1 MSGMLGLHATAAILV
16 MALVTYLTRVGGF
29 WLMSLVPEG
38 GFVRRWLH
46 HLPGAVVVAILAPMA
61 LQGGWAAPLAI
72 AVAIGLGLLRRSAL
86 VATFSAVAL
95 VAVLR
100 QVI

>member
-1 MSGMLGLHATAAILV
+1 MTAMLGQQALAAILV

-29 WLMSLVPEG
+29 WLMGLVPEG

-46 HLPGAVVVAILAPMA
+46 HLPGAVVIAILAPMA
-61 LQGGWAAPLAI
+61 LEGGWAAPVAI
-72 AVAIGLGLLRRSAL
+72 AVAIGLGLLRQSAL

-100 QVI
+100 QML

>member
-1 MSGMLGLHATAAILV
+1 MTGETQAMIAILV

-46 HLPGAVVVAILAPMA
+46 HLPGSVLIAILAPMA
-61 LQGGWAAPLAI
+61 LDGGWGAPV
-72 AVAIGLGLLRRSAL
+72 AVAAAVAMGMLRLSAL
-86 VATFSAVAL
+86 VATFGAVAL

-100 QVI
+100 QIV

>member
-1 MSGMLGLHATAAILV
+1 MTGEMQAMAAILA

-29 WLMSLVPEG
+29 WLMGLVPEG

-46 HLPGAVVVAILAPMA
+46 HLPGAVVIAILAPMA
-61 LQGGWAAPLAI
+61 LGGGWGAAL
-72 AVAIGLGLLRRSAL
+72 AVAAAATMGMLRISAL
-86 VATFSAVAL
+86 IAIFGAVAL

>member
-1 MSGMLGLHATAAILV
+1 MTGVSQAVVAILV

-29 WLMSLVPEG
+29 WLMRLVPEG
-38 GFVRRWLH
+38 GFVRSWLQ
-46 HLPGAVVVAILAPMA
+46 HLPGAVISAILAPMA
-61 LQGGWAAPLAI
+61 LEGGWAAPVAI
-72 AVAIGLGLLRRSAL
+72 AAAVGLGLLRQSSLIAI
-86 VATFSAVAL
+86 FGAVAL

>member
-1 MSGMLGLHATAAILV
+1 MTGMLALHATAAILV

>member
-1 MSGMLGLHATAAILV
+1 MSMEIQAITAILV

-46 HLPGAVVVAILAPMA
+46 HLPGSVLIAILAPMA
-61 LQGGWAAPLAI
+61 LEGGWAAPLAI
-72 AVAIGLGLLRRSAL
+72 AAAVTMGMLRMPAL
-86 VATFSAVAL
+86 VAIFGAVAL

-100 QVI
+100 QAV

>member
-1 MSGMLGLHATAAILV
+1 MTGDAHTIAAILV

-46 HLPGAVVVAILAPMA
+46 HLPGAVVIAIVAPMA
-61 LQGGWAAPLAI
+61 LEGGWAAPLAI
-72 AVAIGLGLLRRSAL
+72 AAAVTMGMLRQSAL
-86 VATFSAVAL
+86 IAIFGAVAL

>member
-1 MSGMLGLHATAAILV
+1 MTGEAQAFTAILV

-29 WLMSLVPEG
+29 WLMGLVPEG

-46 HLPGAVVVAILAPMA
+46 HLPGAVVIAILAPMA

-72 AVAIGLGLLRRSAL
+72 AAAVALGMLRMSAL
-86 VATFSAVAL
+86 IATFGAVAL
-95 VAVLR
+95 VAALR

>member
-1 MSGMLGLHATAAILV
+1 MTVEPHAITAILV

-29 WLMSLVPEG
+29 WLMGLVPEG

-46 HLPGAVVVAILAPMA
+46 HLPGAVVIAILAPMA
-61 LQGGWAAPLAI
+61 LEGGWAATLAI
-72 AVAIGLGLLRRSAL
+72 ATAVTMGMLRQSAVIAIFG
-86 VATFSAVAL
+86 AVAL

-100 QVI
+100 QII

>member
-1 MSGMLGLHATAAILV
+1 MTGMLGLQATAAILV
-16 MALVTYLTRVGGF
+16 MALVTYLTRVGGY

>member
-1 MSGMLGLHATAAILV
+1 MTMEGQAVIAILV
-16 MALVTYLTRVGGF
+16 MAAVTYLTRVGGF
-29 WLMSLVPEG
+29 WLMGLVPEG

-46 HLPGAVVVAILAPMA
+46 HLPGAVVIAILAPMA

-72 AVAIGLGLLRRSAL
+72 AAAVTMGMLRTSAAVAIFG
-86 VATFSAVAL
+86 AVAL

-100 QVI
+100 QFV

>member
-1 MSGMLGLHATAAILV
+1 MSGEMQTVVAILV

-29 WLMSLVPEG
+29 WLMILVPEG

-46 HLPGAVVVAILAPMA
+46 HLPGAVIIAIVAPMA
-61 LQGGWAAPLAI
+61 LEGGWGAPVAI
-72 AVAIGLGLLRRSAL
+72 AATVTMAMLRRSAL
-86 VATFSAVAL
+86 IALFGAVAL

>member
-1 MSGMLGLHATAAILV
+1 MTARGLQVTAAILV

-29 WLMSLVPEG
+29 WLMRLVPEG

-46 HLPGAVVVAILAPMA
+46 HLPGAVVVAILAPMP
-61 LQGGWAAPLAI
+61 LEGGWAASL
-72 AVAIGLGLLRRSAL
+72 AVAVALGLGLLRRSAL
-86 VATFSAVAL
+86 VAVFAGVAL

-100 QVI
+100 QMA

>member
-1 MSGMLGLHATAAILV
+1 MTGDAHTITAILV

-46 HLPGAVVVAILAPMA
+46 HLPGAVVIAILAPMA
-61 LQGGWAAPLAI
+61 LDGGWAAPLAI
-72 AVAIGLGLLRRSAL
+72 AAAVTMGMLRLSSLIAIFG
-86 VATFSAVAL
+86 AVAL